1 MVLKL
6 GIIVE
11 KYNVKKYA
19 QAMEELVNNKEEMK
33 RLANNARKKS
43 EDYSYEKIGER
54 WNKLFNSK

>member
-11 KYNVKKYA
+11 KYNVKQYA